1 MYAALEAF
9 KTYVQGGRENVKEF
23 FRIDINSRKNFR
35 AIIKF

>member
-9 KTYVQGGRENVKEF
+9 KTYVQDRRENVKEF
-23 FRIDINSRKNFR
+23 FRIGINSRKNFR

>member
-9 KTYVQGGRENVKEF
+9 KTYVQDGRDNVKEF
-23 FRIDINSRKNFR
+23 FRIGINSHKNFG